1 MEVQRRKLIGDAPGK
16 NQAIFIER
24 NLPAI
29 LASLYQNISLKKIE
43 VAARAGI
50 CSTHLH
56 QIFSGV
62 RHPTREKLICVCIG
76 MELKPEE
83 AQQVLE
89 EAEYA
94 GLSERIKRE
103 AIILYGLSQHWAL
116 SEINHALE
124 KEGEKKLN

>member
-1 MEVQRRKLIGDAPGK
+1 MEVQRKLIGDTPSK
-16 NQAIFIER
+16 NQVIFIER

-29 LASLYQNISLKKIE
+29 LASLYRNIPLKKIE

-76 MELKPEE
+76 MELNPEE
-83 AQQVLE
+83 VQQVLE

-103 AIILYGLSQHWAL
+103 AIILYGLSQHWTL
-116 SEINHALE
+116 SEINYVLE